1 MRTMWRKHPLHLI
14 IGLDLIVTGLILLTH
29 RHYFF
34 WPPQP
39 PIITAVLNDAI
50 VGIVGMA
57 TGIGMIT
64 WACSKVKSVK
74 ADHWLITTATGYYML
89 LCMTEFAHAIFARAG
104 EPHMF
109 VSGIGELAMALVTL
123 FMAKQSPS
131 GEEGDRIKKG

>member
-1 MRTMWRKHPLHLI
+1 MRTMWRRHPLHLI
-14 IGLDLIVTGLILLTH
+14 VGLDLIVTGLILLTH

-74 ADHWLITTATGYYML
+74 ADHWLITIATGYYTIL
-89 LCMTEFAHAIFARAG
+89 SMTELAHALFAPAG
-104 EPHMF
+104 EPHMIT
-109 VSGIGELAMALVTL
+109 SGISELVLALVTL
-123 FMAKQSPS
+123 YMASLSDSK
-131 GEEGDRIKKG
+131 EEADESRG

>member
-1 MRTMWRKHPLHLI
+1 MWRKHPLHLI

>member
-57 TGIGMIT
+57 SGIGMIT

-74 ADHWLITTATGYYML
+74 ADHWLITIATGYYTIL
-89 LCMTEFAHAIFARAG
+89 SMTELAHALFAPAG
-104 EPHMF
+104 EPHMIT
-109 VSGIGELAMALVTL
+109 SGISELVLALVTL
-123 FMAKQSPS
+123 YMASLSDSK
-131 GEEGDRIKKG
+131 EEADESRG